1 MHALNLSVKP
11 LPFCTSNPFASP
23 LFLPAKNITNDL
35 FPLCSPFVISYL
47 ELQLTDIT
55 HSCAVVTPTNHII
68 NYNRTPSIKECLVL
82 PPLHGEDRSV
92 QLLSCVHH
100 VWAKAKKIG
109 QRLSKFKTQQ
119 QWDNGDT
126 RVRFTAS
133 PSTRNCEADVPSC
146 PWDFFLSDIKLV
158 LGAPCWM
165 DLLQKVS
172 PLGFQ

>member
-23 LFLPAKNITNDL
+23 LFLPAKNITNDLL

-68 NYNRTPSIKECLVL
+68 NYNCTPSIKEWLVL
-82 PPLHGEDRSV
+82 PPLHGEERPV

-100 VWAKAKKIG
+100 VWAKAKKKKK
-109 QRLSKFKTQQ
+109 RSKAEQTQ
-119 QWDNGDT
+119 NPT
-126 RVRFTAS
+126 AVR
-133 PSTRNCEADVPSC
+133 
-146 PWDFFLSDIKLV
+146 
-158 LGAPCWM
+158 
-165 DLLQKVS
+165 
-172 PLGFQ
+172 